1 MPRRTCQSESANQI
15 NQSPPAAFLHKT
27 SLRSDH
33 QHKAKHS
40 DLHFLL
46 IFPTSDSPPS
56 DNGASLAASCG
67 NCRPFEFLSVSP
79 WLPFIAP
86 TFDFCASDASQSR
99 ALTHF
104 NVPFPTSP
112 LLTFLYIHYFQIR
125 SEPRRYDALYISL
138 PSSSSWAASLPK
150 TESFF
155 SIFVCD
161 TLPFSRHSSFKPDPD
176 DLKHLVITFPPTS

>member
-1 MPRRTCQSESANQI
+1 MPRRTCQSESA

-40 DLHFLL
+40 LSELHFLL
-46 IFPTSDSPPS
+46 IFPASDSPPS

-86 TFDFCASDASQSR
+86 TFDSCASDASQSR
-99 ALTHF
+99 ALTHL

-150 TESFF
+150 SESFSRF
-155 SIFVCD
+155 SCA
-161 TLPFSRHSSFKPDPD
+161 THSRSLGIQASS
-176 DLKHLVITFPPTS
+176 VIPTM